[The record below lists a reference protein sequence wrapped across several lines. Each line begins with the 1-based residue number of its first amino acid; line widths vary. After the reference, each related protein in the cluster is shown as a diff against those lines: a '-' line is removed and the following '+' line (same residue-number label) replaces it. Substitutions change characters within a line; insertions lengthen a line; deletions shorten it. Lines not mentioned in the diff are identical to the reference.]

1 MKNSLTYTTTGD
13 YQYPNLTLQNPQSQ
27 PLGKYGRMRREY
39 LKEHRPILYSDLI
52 LTEQLFPHLSEINQA
67 AQHRFDTMLPRMMA
81 QRGITEE
88 LKARDQMRWV
98 QEMNAIRQTVDEII
112 RNELIYV

>member
-1 MKNSLTYTTTGD
+1 MTLTYRRTGD
-13 YQYPNLTLQNPQSQ
+13 YFIPNIALAEFQ
-27 PLGKYGRMRREY
+27 GEIGHYGRMRREY

-67 AQHRFDTMLPRMMA
+67 AQHRMDTMLPRMMTK
-81 QRGITEE
+81 RGITEE

>member
-1 MKNSLTYTTTGD
+1 MTLTYRRTGD
-13 YQYPNLTLQNPQSQ
+13 YLIPHIILTEFH
-27 PLGKYGRMRREY
+27 GEIGHYGRMRREY

-88 LKARDQMRWV
+88 LKAHDPMAWV
-98 QEMNAIRQTVDEII
+98 GAMNNIRSAAEEILFA
-112 RNELIYV
+112 EVIYA

>member
-1 MKNSLTYTTTGD
+1 MTLTYRRTGD
-13 YQYPNLTLQNPQSQ
+13 YFIPNIALVEFQ
-27 PLGKYGRMRREY
+27 GEIGHYGRMRREY
-39 LKEHRPILYSDLI
+39 LKEHCPILYSDLI

>member
-1 MKNSLTYTTTGD
+1 MTLTYRRTGD
-13 YQYPNLTLQNPQSQ
+13 YLIPNITLTEFH
-27 PLGKYGRMRREY
+27 GEIGHYGRMRREY

-52 LTEQLFPHLSEINQA
+52 LTEHLFPHLSEINQA
-67 AQHRFDTMLPRMMA
+67 AQHRFETMLPRMMA

-88 LKARDQMRWV
+88 LKAWDQMRWV
-98 QEMNAIRQTVDEII
+98 REMNAIRQTIDEII

>member
-1 MKNSLTYTTTGD
+1 MPLTYRRTGD
-13 YQYPNLTLQNPQSQ
+13 YLIPNITLTEFH
-27 PLGKYGRMRREY
+27 GEIGHYGRMRREY

-67 AQHRFDTMLPRMMA
+67 VQRRFDTMMPQMMA
-81 QRGITEE
+81 QREITEE

-98 QEMNAIRQTVDEII
+98 QEMNAIPHPADFDKYY
-112 RNELIYV
+112 NL

>member
-1 MKNSLTYTTTGD
+1 MTLTYRRTGD
-13 YQYPNLTLQNPQSQ
+13 YFIPNITLAEFQ
-27 PLGKYGRMRREY
+27 GEIGHYGRMRREY

-52 LTEQLFPHLSEINQA
+52 LTEQLFPHLSEISQA

-112 RNELIYV
+112 RNELIYA

>member
-1 MKNSLTYTTTGD
+1 MTLTYRRTGD
-13 YQYPNLTLQNPQSQ
+13 YFIPNIALAEFQ
-27 PLGKYGRMRREY
+27 GEIGHYGRMRREY
-39 LKEHRPILYSDLI
+39 LKVHCPILYSDLI

-67 AQHRFDTMLPRMMA
+67 AQHRFDTMMPQMMA
-81 QRGITEE
+81 QREITEE

-98 QEMNAIRQTVDEII
+98 QEMNAIRQTIDEII

>member
-1 MKNSLTYTTTGD
+1 MTLTYRRTGD
-13 YQYPNLTLQNPQSQ
+13 YFIPNIALAEFQ
-27 PLGKYGRMRREY
+27 GEIGHYGRMRREY
-39 LKEHRPILYSDLI
+39 LKEHCPILYIDLI

-112 RNELIYV
+112 RNALIYV

>member
-1 MKNSLTYTTTGD
+1 MTLAYRRTGD
-13 YQYPNLTLQNPQSQ
+13 YLIPNITLAEFH
-27 PLGKYGRMRREY
+27 GEIGHYGRMRREY

-88 LKARDQMRWV
+88 LKSRDQMRWV

>member
-1 MKNSLTYTTTGD
+1 MTLAYRRTGD
-13 YQYPNLTLQNPQSQ
+13 YLIPNITLAEFH
-27 PLGKYGRMRREY
+27 GEFGHYGRMRREY

>member
-1 MKNSLTYTTTGD
+1 MTLTYTHLGN
-13 YQYPNLTLQNPQSQ
+13 YLIPNIALIEFQ
-27 PLGKYGRMRREY
+27 GEIGHYGRMRREY

-67 AQHRFDTMLPRMMA
+67 AQHRIDTMIPQMMA

-88 LKARDQMRWV
+88 LKARDQIRWV
-98 QEMNAIRQTVDEII
+98 QEMNAIHEAIDEII

>member
-1 MKNSLTYTTTGD
+1 MTLTYTRQGD
-13 YQYPNLTLQNPQSQ
+13 YLIPNIALIEFK
-27 PLGKYGRMRREY
+27 GEIGHYGRMRREY

-52 LTEQLFPHLSEINQA
+52 LTEQLFPHLSVINQA
-67 AQHRFDTMLPRMMA
+67 AQRRFETMLPQMMT

-98 QEMNAIRQTVDEII
+98 QEMNAIREAIDEVI
-112 RNELIYV
+112 RNELIYS

>member
-1 MKNSLTYTTTGD
+1 MTLTYTHLGD
-13 YQYPNLTLQNPQSQ
+13 YLIPNIALIEFKGEIGQ
-27 PLGKYGRMRREY
+27 YGRMRREY

-67 AQHRFDTMLPRMMA
+67 AKHRIETMMPQMMA
-81 QRGITEE
+81 QRGITDE

-98 QEMNAIRQTVDEII
+98 QEMNAIREDIDAVI
-112 RNELIYV
+112 RNELIYT

>member
-1 MKNSLTYTTTGD
+1 MPLTYRRTGD
-13 YQYPNLTLQNPQSQ
+13 YLIPNITLTEFH
-27 PLGKYGRMRREY
+27 GEIGHYGRMRREY

-67 AQHRFDTMLPRMMA
+67 AQHRFDTMLPRMMT

>member
-1 MKNSLTYTTTGD
+1 MTLAYRRTGD
-13 YQYPNLTLQNPQSQ
+13 YLIPNITLAEFH
-27 PLGKYGRMRREY
+27 GEIGHYGRMRREY

-67 AQHRFDTMLPRMMA
+67 AQRRFETMLPQMMT

-98 QEMNAIRQTVDEII
+98 QEMNSFKNQAEEIVI
-112 RNELIYV
+112 AELIYN

>member
-1 MKNSLTYTTTGD
+1 MTLTYRRTGD
-13 YQYPNLTLQNPQSQ
+13 YFIPNIALAEFQ
-27 PLGKYGRMRREY
+27 GEIGHYGRMRREY

-67 AQHRFDTMLPRMMA
+67 AQHRFDTMLPRMMT

>member
-1 MKNSLTYTTTGD
+1 MTLTYRRTGD
-13 YQYPNLTLQNPQSQ
+13 YFIPNIALAEFQ
-27 PLGKYGRMRREY
+27 GEIGHYGRMRREY

-52 LTEQLFPHLSEINQA
+52 LTEQLFPYLSEINQA

-98 QEMNAIRQTVDEII
+98 QEMNAIRQTIDEII

>member
-1 MKNSLTYTTTGD
+1 MTLTYRRTGD
-13 YQYPNLTLQNPQSQ
+13 YFIPNIALAEFQ
-27 PLGKYGRMRREY
+27 GEIGHYGRMRREY
-39 LKEHRPILYSDLI
+39 LKEHCPILYSDLI

-67 AQHRFDTMLPRMMA
+67 AQQRFDTMLPRMMA

-88 LKARDQMRWV
+88 LKARDQIRWV
-98 QEMNAIRQTVDEII
+98 REMNAIRQTIDEII